1 MTYKNRKARRAFARS
16 TGHQKTAQGGHPA
29 QNIHITR
36 DGACPLG
43 APYYG
48 GRA

>member
-29 QNIHITR
+29 PMDHTTFLRTR
-36 DGACPLG
+36 
-43 APYYG
+43 G
-48 GRA
+48 GRRDA